1 MLGYRQRRVSS
12 DSTGYK
18 PYRDRLRSNLRMP
31 TLEPDT
37 LFETAMTAHKR
48 GDLDA
53 ARKAYEEVLENDPQH
68 AGAWMN
74 LGVLHRATGAS
85 EAALAALRRAEG
97 LAPDHEGILYN
108 LGNALMDSD
117 ALDAA
122 IGVYR
127 RALQTAPTFADAY
140 NNLGEAFIRKGDRKA
155 AIAQFRAGLER
166 KSTHT
171 GLLVNLGNALHHEG
185 ESDAALSCLSQAL
198 EASPNSITIRR
209 NLGNTLRTL
218 GYLSAA
224 EDMLQGALER
234 APNDANAQVLLAFC
248 KFAQGEF
255 DAAWDAYVHRWRSDD
270 HEPARHYEAPHWAGQ
285 SLAGKRLLIWGEQAV
300 GDELMFATMYD
311 EIANMASDIHVETEF
326 RLLPLFQRSFPQFKI
341 YARRTPPA
349 STLLQ
354 QKFDYQI
361 AAGDLGRFLRR
372 TRTDFAASQPYLEAD
387 ADHRMRFREAYG
399 AQANGRPI
407 IGISWRSGS
416 EHAGVPRSIPLSDLQ
431 PLVADN
437 SFMFVN
443 LQYGETDMDLKTMRN
458 MGCAIIDD
466 ARVDPLKDM
475 DLAAAQIAAMDL
487 VVSAANTA
495 VHLGGALGIPTWV
508 ALSKTPDWRWLA
520 EGMASPWYP
529 NVRLFRQ
536 TDIAD
541 WRKPVAQI
549 ISALRERQ
557 GTMPP

>member
-1 MLGYRQRRVSS
+1 
-12 DSTGYK
+12 
-18 PYRDRLRSNLRMP
+18 MP
-31 TLEPDT
+31 NLEPDT
-37 LFETAMTAHKR
+37 LFETAMAAHRR
-48 GDLDA
+48 GDLNA

-74 LGVLHRATGAS
+74 LGVLHRAAGAS
-85 EAALAALRRAEG
+85 EAALAALRRAED

-140 NNLGEAFIRKGDRKA
+140 NNLGEAYIRKGDRKT

-185 ESDAALSCLSQAL
+185 EPEAALSCLYQAL

-209 NLGNTLRTL
+209 NLGNVLRTL

-224 EDMLQGALER
+224 EDMLQEALER
-234 APNDANAQVLLAFC
+234 APDDANAQVLLAFC

-255 DAAWDAYVHRWRSDD
+255 DAAWDAYAHRWRSDH
-270 HEPARHYEAPHWAGQ
+270 HEPARRFEAPLWAGQ
-285 SLAGKRLLIWGEQAV
+285 SLARKKLLIWGEQAV

-311 EIANMASDIHVETEF
+311 ELSNMTSDIHVETEY
-326 RLLPLFQRSFPQFKI
+326 RLLPLFKRSFPQFKI

-349 STLLQ
+349 TSLLKQ
-354 QKFDYQI
+354 QFDYQI
-361 AAGDLGRFLRR
+361 AAGDLGRYLRR
-372 TRTDFAASQPYLEAD
+372 TRNDFTASKPYLKVD
-387 ADHRMRFREAYG
+387 ADHRLRFREAYV

-407 IGISWRSGS
+407 IGISWRSRS
-416 EHAGVPRSIPLSDLQ
+416 EHASVPRSIPLSDLQ
-431 PLVADN
+431 PLVTDN

-443 LQYGETDMDLKTMRN
+443 LQYGETDMDLTTLRN
-458 MGCAIIDD
+458 MGCTIIDD

-487 VVSAANTA
+487 VVSAANTT
-495 VHLGGALGIPTWV
+495 VHLGGALGISTWV

-549 ISALRERQ
+549 ISALRDRPS
-557 GTMPP
+557 TMPP